1 VANGIFERI
10 KKDFWKLLLYKFD
23 KAVISQ
29 TEIMGNTDQA
39 LLYLDTLRIIQP
51 TSKLPLRQQLRLSMK
66 DLR

>member
-1 VANGIFERI
+1 MANGIFERI

-39 LLYLDTLRIIQP
+39 LLYLDTLRVIQL
-51 TSKLPLRQQLRLSMK
+51 TSKLPSGQQLRLSMK